1 MIQKNLYSESFV
13 NTNSLKTP
21 KEDRRRKKKRQH
33 TILNEEDP
41 AINMFT
47 RDEFVRQY
55 DDFAESVFS
64 SGVLLVRAF
73 CSTGG
78 FLIMNDY
85 SASGYF
91 IPYKFVHVRYAKRS
105 KDEVIIKCTCSDFKK
120 TGGMGA
126 DNFELPSNNNSAR
139 CMHTR
144 LLYSK
149 LKRSLLQIPHVRIF
163 DCPQLQRQ
171 LVESCHSKANS
182 SVCVVQT
189 GDLLVL
195 SVSKHPQSMPS
206 FVTVNPVTQ
215 HMRCHGGCK
224 NNYKTKRNKKQHY
237 TLDEIDEKKLC
248 SHLRAVIGE
257 EDLIH
262 NFLSSNKEEG
272 NTKTGEEEFDTTTGK
287 WVKTALG
294 KHKPKKKDDP
304 AYIKF
309 V

>member
-1 MIQKNLYSESFV
+1 
-13 NTNSLKTP
+13 
-21 KEDRRRKKKRQH
+21 
-33 TILNEEDP
+33 
-41 AINMFT
+41 
-47 RDEFVRQY
+47 
-55 DDFAESVFS
+55 
-64 SGVLLVRAF
+64 
-73 CSTGG
+73 
-78 FLIMNDY
+78 
-85 SASGYF
+85 
-91 IPYKFVHVRYAKRS
+91 
-105 KDEVIIKCTCSDFKK
+105 
-120 TGGMGA
+120 
-126 DNFELPSNNNSAR
+126 
-139 CMHTR
+139 MHTR